1 MVPCSYTS
9 DPTRSRSSALKAAF
23 EQLETRYDSLMRI
36 YTRLKRGSVA
46 EASALLELIR
56 REEHVLEDSDVH
68 SMLVLPVGNAISTEY
83 ASK

>member
-1 MVPCSYTS
+1 M
-9 DPTRSRSSALKAAF
+9 
-23 EQLETRYDSLMRI
+23 
-36 YTRLKRGSVA
+36 
-46 EASALLELIR
+46 LELIR